1 MKTLPTQ
8 ILVIGYGNTLRGD
21 DGVGPRVAEQL
32 AAWHWPGLRSQAV
45 HQLTPELAAAIAQ
58 VDIVFFV
65 DAWIAPDDHTE
76 AIQPRMEQLFPDASI
91 TGLNHVWSP
100 HLLLQLAQTL
110 YTVQPVAYHLLIPV
124 RQFDYGATLSAI
136 AHRGVDWA
144 VQTIQA
150 TIEAGSVCHA

>member
-1 MKTLPTQ
+1 MKTFPPK

-32 AAWHWPGLRSQAV
+32 EAWDWPALRSRSV

-58 VDIVFFV
+58 ADIVFFV
-65 DAWIAPDDHTE
+65 DACIALENQPE
-76 AIQPRMEQLFPDASI
+76 GMPPRMEQILPNSST

-110 YTVQPVAYHLLIPV
+110 YAAQPIAYHLLIPV
-124 RQFDYGATLSAI
+124 RQFDYGESFSTI
-136 AHRGVDWA
+136 AQRGIDWA
-144 VQTIQA
+144 IQTIQVS
-150 TIEAGSVCHA
+150 IQAGSVCHA